1 MIAASGNIAHD
12 VDVTPPMGFTGLH
25 DFAHACD
32 KRTAEVVVGQRS
44 GGIAIVKI
52 QTSNLTEHVTKVL
65 GRSIV
70 AGEYQPGAV
79 FQIHE
84 LCTTFDSSRTVI
96 REAIKAL
103 TAKGMVTSRAS
114 VGSIVLE
121 EAEWNL
127 SDPDVLAWFLHRK
140 GSRLQLIREFNDF
153 RIAIEPTAA
162 ALAAARGDAKA
173 FSAIHAALERM
184 RAAERGEDDSLDSDV
199 EFHVAILEASGNRFF
214 FNMRHTI
221 DVALRISIQVTNRQ
235 KSVAVASAADHAK
248 VADAIGAGD
257 EEGARQAM
265 LNLLAEARLLLEAPA
280 PE

>member
-1 MIAASGNIAHD
+1 
-12 VDVTPPMGFTGLH
+12 MGYDLATG
-25 DFAHACD
+25 
-32 KRTAEVVVGQRS
+32 S
-44 GGIAIVKI
+44 GGIAIVVKTR
-52 QTSNLTEHVTKVL
+52 TSNLTEYVTEAL

-70 AGEYQPGAV
+70 SGEYESGAV

-84 LCTTFDSSRTVI
+84 LCTTFDASRTVI
-96 REAIKAL
+96 REAVKAL

-114 VGSIVLE
+114 LGSIVLE

-140 GSRLQLIREFNDF
+140 GSRLQLIREFIDF

-162 ALAAARGDAKA
+162 ALAAVRRDAQA
-173 FSAIHAALERM
+173 NSAIHAALDRM

-221 DVALRISIQVTNRQ
+221 DVALRISIQVTNR
-235 KSVAVASAADHAK
+235 KKAVAVASSEDHAK
-248 VADAIGAGD
+248 VADAIAAGD
-257 EEGARQAM
+257 EEGARHAM
-265 LNLLAEARLLLEAPA
+265 LNLLAEARLLLKEPA
-280 PE
+280 PDWS